1 MESRMAKEPKDE
13 VRPLTESCKT
23 AIDPSTEIAD
33 TAGQRMAQVLL
44 AVAMAAL
51 LGI

>member
-1 MESRMAKEPKDE
+1 MAEEAEDE
-13 VRPLTESCKT
+13 VGSLAEAGKA

-33 TAGQRMAQVLL
+33 TAGQRMAPVLL
-44 AVAMAAL
+44 HVAMAAL